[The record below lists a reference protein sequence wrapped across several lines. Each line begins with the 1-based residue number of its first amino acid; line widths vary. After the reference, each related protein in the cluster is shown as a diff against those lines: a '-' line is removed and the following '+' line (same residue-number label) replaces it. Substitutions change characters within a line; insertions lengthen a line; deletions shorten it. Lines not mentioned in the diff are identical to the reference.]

1 MWCELSLLVRA
12 LSNALSEAFSKL
24 FSPTTHRKMLFSVT
38 EQAVRGVLHEERA
51 QRIAVQD
58 YAVMRAGGEGKEGKD
73 SSSTDTST
81 LIRRNDPTFINNLG
95 FADPYGSTSKAVNA
109 LFTAGERRASN
120 RMVIVRVGAD
130 SPFLDETLEV
140 LGRGECGTTST
151 APDPLLDWVYSGNVE
166 SNCRPLGS
174 PPSKGRK
181 AWFRWMAT
189 YCAYFALARGGLY
202 ALVDPRTGKVL
213 AAAVT
218 GPPKTVSFGRMSGG
232 EMGDNI
238 RTAGMQIGQ
247 DVLATGAGCL
257 RMRALGTW
265 QHGVQESQG
274 LGKTTDYLYVV
285 MFATAPEAQGK
296 GCGKA
301 LLHLLGEVADADGVV
316 AFLETAGARNCA
328 FYAKGGYEEV
338 ARSAVAGFI
347 HEGGG
352 VGMRRIPAAQRG
364 VPRTDG
370 GAAPQREAA
379 RPTCSFSAKR
389 AAGPLSSYCRTCGGH
404 KSAHGVA

>member
-1 MWCELSLLVRA
+1 
-12 LSNALSEAFSKL
+12 
-24 FSPTTHRKMLFSVT
+24 MLFSAT
-38 EQAVRGVLHEERA
+38 EQA
-51 QRIAVQD
+51 
-58 YAVMRAGGEGKEGKD
+58 AGGEDGEGKD
-73 SSSTDTST
+73 SSST
-81 LIRRNDPTFINNLG
+81 DPTFINNLG

-109 LFTAGERRASN
+109 LFTAGERKASN
-120 RMVIVRVGAD
+120 RMVIVRVGAE
-130 SPFLDETLEV
+130 SPLLGETLEV
-140 LGRGECGTTST
+140 LGRGECGTAST
-151 APDPLLDWVYSGNVE
+151 APDPLLDWVFSGNVE
-166 SNCRPLGS
+166 SNCRPLGG
-174 PPSKGRK
+174 PPSKGRQ

-213 AAAVT
+213 AAAAT

-274 LGKTTDYLYVV
+274 LGKTNHLYVV
-285 MFATAPEAQGK
+285 MLATAPEAQGK

-301 LLHLLGEVADADGVV
+301 LLQFLGEVADADGAV
-316 AFLETAGARNCA
+316 AFLETAGVRNCA

-338 ARSAVAGFI
+338 ARSPVAGFT
-347 HEGGG
+347 HGGGG

-364 VPRTDG
+364 VPRADG

-389 AAGPLSSYCRTCGGH
+389 AAGPLSSYCRTCDGH
-404 KSAHGVA
+404 RSAHGGVA